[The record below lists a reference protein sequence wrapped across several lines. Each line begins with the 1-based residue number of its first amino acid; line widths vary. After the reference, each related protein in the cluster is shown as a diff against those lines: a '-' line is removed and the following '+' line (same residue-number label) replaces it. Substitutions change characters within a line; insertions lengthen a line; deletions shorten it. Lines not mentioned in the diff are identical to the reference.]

1 MLQVP
6 GLSIDDDNLEPKL
19 AWLKARLKLDDH
31 SVSRLVQ
38 KLPAV
43 LGYNIEQNV
52 AWLKKRLELDDKGI
66 SKLAKT
72 ERVQL

>member
-1 MLQVP
+1 M
-6 GLSIDDDNLEPKL
+6 
-19 AWLKARLKLDDH
+19 
-31 SVSRLVQ
+31 VQ